1 MRDRTTL
8 TRWAFWLAYATIGW
22 NAIEAVIAV
31 SAGLVAG
38 SIALIGF
45 GFDSTIE
52 VFSAIV
58 VIWRLRGAAD
68 EREERALKLIA
79 VSFFVLAA
87 YVTVQSVYDLATAA
101 RPGTSTVGI
110 VLTALSLVVMP
121 ALAWGKR
128 RVGRAMG
135 SAVVLADSVETLLC
149 TYLSAIVLAGL
160 ALNAWLGW
168 WWADPVAALGVAWL
182 AFREGR
188 EAWEGDEHGA
198 ELAHEDD
205 ATRPDVTR

>member
-1 MRDRTTL
+1 MSTDDRW
-8 TRWAFWLAYATIGW
+8 TRWAFRLAYATIAW
-22 NAIEAVIAV
+22 NVVEAVVAV

-45 GFDSTIE
+45 GFDSSIE
-52 VFSAIV
+52 VFAAAV
-58 VIWRLRGAAD
+58 VIWRLRGATE

-87 YVTVQSVYDLATAA
+87 YVTVQSVYDLATTA
-101 RPGTSTVGI
+101 RPGASPVGI

-128 RVGRAMG
+128 RVGRQLG
-135 SAVVLADSVETLLC
+135 SAVVLADSMETLLC
-149 TYLSAIVLAGL
+149 AYLSAIVLAGL
-160 ALNAWLGW
+160 ALNALLGW
-168 WWADPVAALGVAWL
+168 WWADPAAALGIAWL

-188 EAWEGDEHGA
+188 EAWEGEEH
-198 ELAHEDD
+198 AHAPEADL
-205 ATRPDVTR
+205 TP